1 MLYTKYIFFTF
12 ILLSFLACNSTKEP
26 KKVEKIKEKIKAKIK
41 ENNSS
46 LPSTVETLSLKQIVL
61 KQSLDSY
68 LKDLSTFN
76 IDAVVEQTYPKLFYV
91 IDPNLFKNYITSMM
105 NSKDIAITSYKTNI
119 TKLSEITT
127 FSNETQFAQAKYTS
141 TINIRFLNNELYH
154 NKEKMNFLYDA
165 LIHKY
170 GKKNINI
177 NPNTRTLQIKKPE
190 QLLIIKEKDSEWK
203 FLANNSKYRRFYP
216 DFLPYEILEFLNQK
230 GELH

>member
-1 MLYTKYIFFTF
+1 MLYIKYIFFTF

-26 KKVEKIKEKIKAKIK
+26 KKVEKIKEKIK

-68 LKDLSTFN
+68 LNDLSTFN

-141 TINIRFLNNELYH
+141 TINIYFLNNELYN

-216 DFLPYEILEFLNQK
+216 DFLPYEILEFLNKK
-230 GELH
+230 GELHE